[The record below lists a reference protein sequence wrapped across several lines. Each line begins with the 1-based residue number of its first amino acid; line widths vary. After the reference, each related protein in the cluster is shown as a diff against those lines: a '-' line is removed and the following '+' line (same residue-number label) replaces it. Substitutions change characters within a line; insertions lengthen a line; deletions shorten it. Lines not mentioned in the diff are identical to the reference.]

1 MEMTLTELARFTK
14 IGSVVA
20 VGLLLLALVVP
31 SSFHRLQEIF
41 FPPRLPPPEVA
52 FGKLPSLGIPNLPL
66 KEGVTPEFILDTKTG
81 RLPKN
86 LPDRLKVYK
95 ITPTAPSPLVGERA
109 KELAAKLGFRGDP
122 QRLSSSEYRWED
134 DKKNRSLNVNIITS
148 HFSLETDIKSLTS
161 LTAGSSPTKA
171 SAVERV
177 RNFLQNLG
185 LLSGDYAEGRQE
197 TAYLKVEGETLRKVE
212 DLSEAQ
218 LTRVDLFRQIE
229 GQPILAPKPYEGLI
243 SVILSEV
250 DNPFVVFHHWPLDA
264 EQGSTYPLKIP
275 AQVWK
280 ELEEGEAKIVF
291 LGPLKGDP
299 YASYAPL
306 DPETIYIREIYLAYF
321 DSEKLQNFLQPVYVL
336 EGLGVTS
343 QKQQLKYI
351 AYIPAV
357 SGEWVEEPT
366 P

>member
-1 MEMTLTELARFTK
+1 MEMTLTELARLTK

-20 VGLLLLALVVP
+20 VILILLALVIP
-31 SSFHRLQEIF
+31 SSLHRLREIF

-52 FGKLPSLGIPNLPL
+52 FGKLPSLSIPNLPL
-66 KEGVTPEFILDTKTG
+66 KEGVAPEFVLDTKTG

-95 ITPTAPSPLVGERA
+95 ITPAAPSPLAGEKA

-134 DKKNRSLNVNIITS
+134 DQQNRSLNVNITTN
-148 HFSLETDIKSLTS
+148 HFSLGTDIKSLTG
-161 LTAGSSPTKA
+161 LPPGSPPTQA
-171 SAVERV
+171 SAVARAK
-177 RNFLQNLG
+177 NFLQNLG

-197 TAYLKVEGETLRKVE
+197 TVYLKVEGETLRKVQS
-212 DLSEAQ
+212 LSEAQ
-218 LTRVDLFRQIE
+218 LTRVDFFRQIE
-229 GQPILAPKPYEGLI
+229 EQPILGSKPYEGLI

-250 DNPFVVFHHWPLDA
+250 DNPFVVFHHWTLDVK
-264 EQGSTYPLKIP
+264 QGSTYPLKVT

-280 ELEEGEAKIVF
+280 ELEEGQAKIVF
-291 LGPLKGDP
+291 LGPLRGDP

-306 DPETIYIREIYLAYF
+306 DPEIIYIREIYLAYF
-321 DSEKLQNFLQPVYVL
+321 DSEKLQSFLQPVYVL

-357 SGEWVEEPT
+357 SGEWVLGNE
-366 P
+366 